1 MDLHTEHTVHD
12 FQGLREKIRQ
22 EKDIDSHD
30 VQLIESGM
38 EMLSRGVMVG
48 S

>member
-1 MDLHTEHTVHD
+1 MHIGSYNYHNCNLMDLHTDPTVHD

-30 VQLIESGM
+30 VQLI
-38 EMLSRGVMVG
+38 
-48 S
+48 